1 MTGPSDLRYGG
12 AMVCV
17 SGPRRLLVVLA
28 AAMAVVLVAPM
39 ATLGRAASPD
49 TTRPAATANAPFTLD
64 LSASGD
70 FVAQANFVQ
79 CVGASMQ
86 MMLNVM
92 RPKNDG
98 TAKTQLRLQD
108 LARSLSGLR
117 PDGAQRKGASVIGW
131 TAGLNLLG
139 AGPYR
144 TVGLAD
150 LEATLKLAA
159 RAMLETGR
167 PVGLLVWRGRHAWV
181 MAGFTATAD
190 PRLTDDFEV
199 TRVIVLDPLY
209 PYGSKT
215 WGASPKPRE
224 SLTVAELGRQFVPR
238 GMRTSLPGGN
248 GRTVPTPGPSGAPD
262 AGSTW
267 SQALAGKYVIVMP
280 FTMIVN
286 GRLSGPLR

>member
-1 MTGPSDLRYGG
+1 
-12 AMVCV
+12 
-17 SGPRRLLVVLA
+17 
-28 AAMAVVLVAPM
+28 
-39 ATLGRAASPD
+39 
-49 TTRPAATANAPFTLD
+49 
-64 LSASGD
+64 
-70 FVAQANFVQ
+70 
-79 CVGASMQ
+79 MQ

-98 TAKTQLRLQD
+98 LAKTQLRLQD

-117 PDGAQRKGASVIGW
+117 PDGAQRKGASVTGW

-159 RAMLETGR
+159 RAMRETGR

-190 PRLTDDFEV
+190 PRLTGDFEV

-224 SLTVAELGRQFVPR
+224 SLTVAELGGQFVPR
-238 GMRTSLPGGN
+238 GVRAAIPGG
-248 GRTVPTPGPSGAPD
+248 GTEAASTPGPSGAPN
-262 AGSTW
+262 AGS
-267 SQALAGKYVIVMP
+267 SSLQGLAGKYVIVMP
-280 FTMIVN
+280 FTKIENPRIFRAV
-286 GRLSGPLR
+286 R